1 MSSCAIMQPTYLP
14 WAGYFHL
21 IASVDQ
27 FVLLDDVQ
35 FERSSWQHRNRILL
49 NGSEHLL
56 SIPTK
61 KMPRDQAL
69 LYKVEISMGQK
80 LKEQHWTL
88 INQAYR
94 KTSYGPEVLHLLQD
108 CYLSDNSLQLV
119 DFTGRIIQTICTALA
134 INTPILKSSSM
145 NCTGRRADHLAEIC
159 LQVKCDTYLSPQGA
173 AAYLAEDAFVEK
185 HGLDLKLQDFKPKP
199 YPQYRSQAFVSNL
212 SMLDVIANIGIEGA
226 RQYIGEHP

>member
-1 MSSCAIMQPTYLP
+1 MSTCAIMQPTYLP

-35 FERSSWQHRNRILL
+35 FERGSWQHRNRILL

-69 LYKVEISMGQK
+69 LYRIEISMGRE
-80 LKEQHWTL
+80 LKEQHWNL
-88 INQAYR
+88 IEQAYR
-94 KTSYGPEVLHLLQD
+94 KASHGPELLQLLQD

-119 DFTGRIIQTICTALA
+119 DFTARIIQTICTALT
-134 INTPILKSSSM
+134 ITTPILKASNM
-145 NCTGRRADHLAEIC
+145 NCTGKRADHLAEIC
-159 LQVKCDTYLSPQGA
+159 RQLKCDSYLSPQGA
-173 AAYLAEDAFVEK
+173 AAYLAEDSFAQK
-185 HGLDLKLQDFKPKP
+185 HGIHLRLQDFTPKP
-199 YPQYRSQAFVSNL
+199 YAQYRSQAFVSHL
-212 SMLDVIANIGIEGA
+212 SMLDVMANIGIDGA
-226 RQYIGEHP
+226 RHYLGDHP